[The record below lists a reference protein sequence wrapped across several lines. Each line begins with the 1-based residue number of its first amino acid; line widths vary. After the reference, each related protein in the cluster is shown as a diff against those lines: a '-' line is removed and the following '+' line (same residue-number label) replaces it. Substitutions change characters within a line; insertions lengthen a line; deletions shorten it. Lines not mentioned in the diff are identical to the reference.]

1 MIPKQ
6 KEKTSSLI
14 LTAAKE
20 PNKAPNI
27 TGKAYGKTSL
37 ILNRPCLRN
46 KAEPKASCNSTPT
59 RLTAFAPCDGSPIAR
74 YKAILTIV
82 PPAESVLI
90 NPTRIPDSISM
101 MINETVKL
109 IVFLYC
115 WLSEKFVS
123 LFFLF
128 CFHCHLNLFKFLF
141 SFF

>member
-14 LTAAKE
+14 LTATKE

-46 KAEPKASCNSTPT
+46 KAEPKASCNRTPT

-74 YKAILTIV
+74 YNAILTIV
-82 PPAESVLI
+82 PPAERVLI
-90 NPTRIPDSISM
+90 NPTRIPDRISM
-101 MINETVKL
+101 IINDIVKL

-123 LFFLF
+123 LFLLF
-128 CFHCHLNLFKFLF
+128 CLHCHLNLFKFLF